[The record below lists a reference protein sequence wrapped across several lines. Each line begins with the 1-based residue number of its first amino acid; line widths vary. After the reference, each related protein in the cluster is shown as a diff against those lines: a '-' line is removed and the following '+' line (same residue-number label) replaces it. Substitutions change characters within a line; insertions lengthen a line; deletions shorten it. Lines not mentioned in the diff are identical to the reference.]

1 MQGWEWGTAL
11 GLRYGDGQGF
21 RTMRQQRI
29 HSTQPMRLQLQPP
42 AQRVLIMCSYDR
54 GFSLT
59 RSHLEGKLQE
69 RGGKWGQRA
78 SLHPCCW
85 RCSSLLSLL
94 QLSHPICTHAFGPTA
109 LSTHRFRAVQEDLP
123 LMAGGMWT
131 HLELVPSGVT
141 GTAVPHPAKLNRAL
155 KNWTE
160 R

>member
-69 RGGKWGQRA
+69 RGGKWGSESILAPLLLEVLQSALSAAAVA
-78 SLHPCCW
+78 SHLHPCVW
-85 RCSSLLSLL
+85 THSS
-94 QLSHPICTHAFGPTA
+94 QHPQVQSSAGGPPPHGRRNVDPFGAGPQWGHWHGGPT
-109 LSTHRFRAVQEDLP
+109 
-123 LMAGGMWT
+123 
-131 HLELVPSGVT
+131 PSQT
-141 GTAVPHPAKLNRAL
+141 QQSSEKLD
-155 KNWTE
+155 
-160 R
+160 